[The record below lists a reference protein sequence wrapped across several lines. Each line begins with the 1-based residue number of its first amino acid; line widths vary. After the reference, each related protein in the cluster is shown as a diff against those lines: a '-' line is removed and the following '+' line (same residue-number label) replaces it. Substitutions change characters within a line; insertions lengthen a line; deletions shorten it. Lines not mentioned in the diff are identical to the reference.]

1 MESLFFRAILPIIV
15 YSIAI
20 AIVLMTDGT
29 MESLKVDTSPQILE
43 FKNS

>member
-20 AIVLMTDGT
+20 AIVVLMTDVIND
-29 MESLKVDTSPQILE
+29 LKVDTSPQILE